1 YLALFAQHPVLAPQ
15 PGKLL
20 PLLAGEPIEA
30 TAPIALRLRHPVAN
44 RLGGRLELLR
54 EIVRT
59 TPCAHQLHHS
69 APVFRRIPCM
79 TLGHRGSP
87 PLSPLRHCPRN
98 RVNSSASIGVIPNS
112 SSCRSVPPRREIG
125 FSSCPSVIRQSR
137 PNADGEPV
145 DRNRSKNSA
154 SISSPP
160 TSSVAPRVVST
171 TSTGLVGLRA
181 GNQPG

>member
-20 PLLAGEPIEA
+20 PLLAGQPIEA

-87 PLSPLRHCPRN
+87 PLSPLRHCPLN
-98 RVNSSASIGVIPNS
+98 RGNSSQV
-112 SSCRSVPPRREIG
+112 RRW
-125 FSSCPSVIRQSR
+125 FVDSR
-137 PNADGEPV
+137 ID
-145 DRNRSKNSA
+145 
-154 SISSPP
+154 
-160 TSSVAPRVVST
+160 
-171 TSTGLVGLRA
+171 
-181 GNQPG
+181 

>member
-20 PLLAGEPIEA
+20 PLLAGQPIEA

-98 RVNSSASIGVIPNS
+98 RVNSILS
-112 SSCRSVPPRREIG
+112 SSRGYKGSERAAFPDDPREQ
-125 FSSCPSVIRQSR
+125 CPQGIF
-137 PNADGEPV
+137 
-145 DRNRSKNSA
+145 
-154 SISSPP
+154 
-160 TSSVAPRVVST
+160 
-171 TSTGLVGLRA
+171 RA
-181 GNQPG
+181 GAVSGR

>member
-20 PLLAGEPIEA
+20 PLLAGQPIEA

-98 RVNSSASIGVIPNS
+98 RVNSKGSPLPLVESTSIWLEEVLNVVLRCFISEAAAPMYQINTQHLVSRSA
-112 SSCRSVPPRREIG
+112 
-125 FSSCPSVIRQSR
+125 RQ
-137 PNADGEPV
+137 
-145 DRNRSKNSA
+145 
-154 SISSPP
+154 
-160 TSSVAPRVVST
+160 
-171 TSTGLVGLRA
+171 LR
-181 GNQPG
+181 